1 MTQRRRIPFIL
12 LAALAM
18 VFALATSVLAAG
30 ELNIKCDDRTVD
42 LKNDD
47 TFEVAVKSSGTSTY
61 ATGMV
66 DVEFDSDVF
75 ELTNIKFNTSIA
87 PNNATY
93 LEKDK
98 ENAITDTTTAEQAYE
113 FIQQAKSRTEGKP
126 VVVTAGQFRVDFG
139 DDLAPQ
145 NFTANNDD
153 VLFTLTFKINKATT
167 KEGPFTITLD
177 TVDASYLDA
186 EGNLISAVNLEDGTI
201 SKGSGAAATITIT
214 NYANKTIADNISIS
228 IGDKNDN
235 KDLSFTASAS
245 SDSKLTIKAKSKE
258 ACMVL
263 TTPDGST
270 FTKIQPTATDIENT
284 YEFDVKPVD
293 GMEIVVALK
302 GDINLDGVVKAN
314 DATQIDRKTAG
325 NSSLFESSNPKL
337 NAIRMKLGDI
347 VVDGIIK
354 SNDATQIDR
363 HAAGNTSLIVRWN

>member
-18 VFALATSVLAAG
+18 AFALATSVLAAG
-30 ELNIKCDDRTVD
+30 ELNIECEDRTVD
-42 LKNDD
+42 LENDD

-93 LEKDK
+93 LAEDK
-98 ENAITDTTTAEQAYE
+98 VNEIVGGEGGTTAEQAYE
-113 FIQQAKSRTEGKP
+113 FIQQAKSRTEGTP
-126 VVVTAGQFRVDFG
+126 VVVTPGQFRVDFG

-201 SKGSGAAATITIT
+201 KKGSGAVAVNITVSNLTKGTATVIIAEETITGEGI
-214 NYANKTIADNISIS
+214 KVEV
-228 IGDKNDN
+228 
-235 KDLSFTASAS
+235 
-245 SDSKLTIKAKSKE
+245 DSNEPLTISSSV
-258 ACMVL
+258 ACAVYTTTDDVNYTVL
-263 TTPDGST
+263 TA
-270 FTKIQPTATDIENT
+270 KATGEENKYIFDI
-284 YEFDVKPVD
+284 VPVD
-293 GMEIVVALK
+293 GLKVIVSVK
-302 GDINLDGVVKAN
+302 GDVSLNGKVDLADYLRILSDVKNKTKIAEPLN
-314 DATQIDRKTAG
+314 QKIADVSRNGKIDLADYLRVLSHVKKKQF
-325 NSSLFESSNPKL
+325 L
-337 NAIRMKLGDI
+337 
-347 VVDGIIK
+347 V
-354 SNDATQIDR
+354 
-363 HAAGNTSLIVRWN
+363 W

>member
-42 LKNDD
+42 LENDD

-126 VVVTAGQFRVDFG
+126 VVVTPGQFRVDFG
-139 DDLAPQ
+139 DDLATQ

-186 EGNLISAVNLEDGTI
+186 EGNLINAVNLEDGTVKNGTAAI
-201 SKGSGAAATITIT
+201 TVTVIGQGDNMPAYSLNDHTLDVSYFIPCKVGYIDEGKYVFIDATTTDGKHSYTIPNDVTAALVVVKGDTNGDGEITLSDSTRTKAAA
-214 NYANKTIADNISIS
+214 NNKVTLTDVAA
-228 IGDKNDN
+228 
-235 KDLSFTASAS
+235 FAS
-245 SDSKLTIKAKSKE
+245 
-258 ACMVL
+258 
-263 TTPDGST
+263 
-270 FTKIQPTATDIENT
+270 
-284 YEFDVKPVD
+284 DV
-293 GMEIVVALK
+293 
-302 GDINLDGVVKAN
+302 NLDGEITLADSTRIKAVAN
-314 DATQIDRKTAG
+314 NKTTLA
-325 NSSLFESSNPKL
+325 
-337 NAIRMKLGDI
+337 
-347 VVDGIIK
+347 
-354 SNDATQIDR
+354 
-363 HAAGNTSLIVRWN
+363 W